1 MKEFMNQHGE
11 TVLAGTAAALV
22 ISSFAGMAFG
32 GGFSAYSTYFFFLA
46 LWVRRQYEKNNTA
59 DWWNFRCRNLSDCGN
74 LLFIKIKSFRN

>member
-32 GGFSAYSTYFFFLA
+32 GGFSRIAHIFFLPGFMGKEA
-46 LWVRRQYEKNNTA
+46 V
-59 DWWNFRCRNLSDCGN
+59 
-74 LLFIKIKSFRN
+74 

>member
-32 GGFSAYSTYFFFLA
+32 GGFSRIPHIFFFLA
-46 LWVRRQYEKNNTA
+46 LLGKEAV
-59 DWWNFRCRNLSDCGN
+59 
-74 LLFIKIKSFRN
+74 

>member
-32 GGFSAYSTYFFFLA
+32 GGFSRIEHIFSSGLR
-46 LWVRRQYEKNNTA
+46 LWVLPLRGE
-59 DWWNFRCRNLSDCGN
+59 DVISLSRFTVIGYG
-74 LLFIKIKSFRN
+74 F